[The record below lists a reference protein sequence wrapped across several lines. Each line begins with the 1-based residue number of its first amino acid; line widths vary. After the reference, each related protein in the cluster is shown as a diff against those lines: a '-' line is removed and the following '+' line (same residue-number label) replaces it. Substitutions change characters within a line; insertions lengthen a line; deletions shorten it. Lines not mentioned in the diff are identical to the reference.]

1 MKQPQVVARVG
12 LPVLQLMAEE
22 RSELE
27 SEQERSELNSQSWKG
42 ETCILE
48 FCIWAQALFSSF
60 STAVNYLEPN
70 TCR

>member
-12 LPVLQLMAEE
+12 LPVLQLMTEE

-42 ETCILE
+42 ETCILG
-48 FCIWAQALFSSF
+48 FCIWALFSSF